1 MSTFF
6 LTFPHIRL
14 RGVVSRGTFHLATI
28 FRLKFR
34 KFSMSKGKAQ
44 FPCGGNTCKLT
55 GRSKHEARWRKTD
68 ANVRP
73 SGGNGLEM
81 GICASNKLSNEKN

>member
-1 MSTFF
+1 M
-6 LTFPHIRL
+6 
-14 RGVVSRGTFHLATI
+14 GAFHLATI

-44 FPCGGNTCKLT
+44 FPCGRKTCSLT
-55 GRSKHEARWRKTD
+55 GRSKHLARWRKTD

-81 GICASNKLSNEKN
+81 GILCKWNGNFRSNLL